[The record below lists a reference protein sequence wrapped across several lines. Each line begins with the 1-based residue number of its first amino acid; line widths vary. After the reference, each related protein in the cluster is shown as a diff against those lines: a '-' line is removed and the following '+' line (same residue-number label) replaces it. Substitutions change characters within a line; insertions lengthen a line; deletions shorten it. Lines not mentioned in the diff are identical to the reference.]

1 MKAAYYLRAQTFEA
15 PSIKHTKVQFTI
27 KSDEDKACRTNIMFD
42 NRVCRG
48 NTYSNPVITEDQK
61 RNQRVYEREQAARLR
76 HQDIL
81 RNRQVRRN
89 CKLCFSSR
97 SSVSRSTTFG
107 TPRSSMET
115 QIVVS
120 LCNSSACSRSCSW
133 RPSQPCPPKP

>member
-89 CKLCFSSR
+89 CKLCFSCAPTLVMELGPHFHFITR
-97 SSVSRSTTFG
+97 KLLLTCFVVRHRQILG
-107 TPRSSMET
+107 TARH
-115 QIVVS
+115 
-120 LCNSSACSRSCSW
+120 
-133 RPSQPCPPKP
+133 RP